1 MLPIR
6 RRKPQIRLQGTAA
19 PEVRPAQ
26 AVWGTSPAPFLFSD
40 WNVVYVSF
48 GPSALQ
54 GEFYR
59 SLWRLRVLCGRSPVG
74 CRESLS
80 RCLFGRRFFPMNNEV
95 RKDREGSRVFAKRL
109 RFIGRR
115 LSQSMTAIR
124 TRQVVVTPLRKDVRR
139 GLSSSP
145 IPFSGS

>member
-19 PEVRPAQ
+19 PEALAAQ

-40 WNVVYVSF
+40 WNVAYVSF

-59 SLWRLRVLCGRSPVG
+59 SVWRLRAWCGRRAVG
-74 CRESLS
+74 CRESLWC
-80 RCLFGRRFFPMNNEV
+80 CLFRKRHFFMNDQV
-95 RKDREGSRVFAKRL
+95 RKDPEYSRVFAKGL

-115 LSQSMTAIR
+115 LLESMIAIR
-124 TRQVVVTPLRKDVRR
+124 
-139 GLSSSP
+139 
-145 IPFSGS
+145 SG